1 MKETVFSTNRA
12 GKTGY
17 PDTKT
22 ETENRNQ
29 FFDPYLILYTKIHRK
44 WIIEQ
49 DADYTTKGENLY
61 NLVLY
66 KHFFYTEK
74 KHDSLKKGQIRLHQ
88 N

>member
-12 GKTGY
+12 GQTGY
-17 PDTKT
+17 PDAKT
-22 ETENRNQ
+22 ETENPNE
-29 FFDPYLILYTKIHRK
+29 FFDPYLIPYTKIQRK

-49 DADYTTKGENLY
+49 DAEYTTKSENLY

-66 KHFFYTEK
+66 IFFYTEN
-74 KHDSLKKGQIRLHQ
+74 KHDLLRKKGQIRLHQ